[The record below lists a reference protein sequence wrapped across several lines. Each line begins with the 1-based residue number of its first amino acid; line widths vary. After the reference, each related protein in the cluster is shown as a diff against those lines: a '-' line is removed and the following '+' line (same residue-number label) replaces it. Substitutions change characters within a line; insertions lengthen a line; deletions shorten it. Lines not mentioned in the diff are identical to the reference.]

1 MGSVPIGYGIAVT
14 AMQMLDVYTTIA
26 NHGVARPPRLVAATI
41 DADGKRH
48 DEPLPAP
55 HQVVSPATAEAVTG
69 MLQKVV
75 NRGDRRDADGRG
87 RVLVARAEL
96 PARGAYVPVRV
107 CLNPKNHVADT
118 VENRPRERVR
128 AYLRFRLTGDLS
140 IPRAC
145 GAQWL
150 LVDRERLGFEPR
162 LTPVYRDA
170 RWILYRL

>member
-1 MGSVPIGYGIAVT
+1 MREHVPTGAV
-14 AMQMLDVYTTIA
+14 VFSSPEPSY
-26 NHGVARPPRLVAATI
+26 RL
-41 DADGKRH
+41 
-48 DEPLPAP
+48 
-55 HQVVSPATAEAVTG
+55 
-69 MLQKVV
+69 
-75 NRGDRRDADGRG
+75 
-87 RVLVARAEL
+87 
-96 PARGAYVPVRV
+96 GAYVPVRV

-128 AYLRFRLTGDLS
+128 TYLRFRLTGDLS

-150 LVDRERLGFEPR
+150 LVDRERLGFEPK

>member
-1 MGSVPIGYGIAVT
+1 M
-14 AMQMLDVYTTIA
+14 
-26 NHGVARPPRLVAATI
+26 
-41 DADGKRH
+41 
-48 DEPLPAP
+48 
-55 HQVVSPATAEAVTG
+55 
-69 MLQKVV
+69 
-75 NRGDRRDADGRG
+75 
-87 RVLVARAEL
+87 
-96 PARGAYVPVRV
+96 RV

-150 LVDRERLGFEPR
+150 LVDRERLGFEPK